1 MFKAI
6 STLALVF
13 VILASSIGLSVPAQA
28 MGGLSVAPIFPE
40 NQNPDTSGFFDL
52 LVSPGERQEIAI
64 SVGNATSDD
73 MTVTIH
79 LISASTNR
87 NGIINYTTPGYN
99 DETMRHPFS
108 EIAFLP
114 DAAQGEVVIPVG
126 YQGRVPIFIDIPD
139 EKFEGMILGAIRVIQ
154 ELSEEDLAAGGTI
167 VNRYSFVL
175 AVRLQHSFEN
185 DIEPDFLLGEV
196 GPQLINHRNAIVA
209 HVRHTQ
215 PRITRPVT
223 ATAQLYARGGT
234 EPLFEADE
242 SVNFAPNTIFPFV
255 IARDVGRG
263 LEPGYYTAR
272 IQLEY
277 EGQTWNLQ
285 HEFEITADT
294 VYEEAQPEAP
304 VDAIDNPPED
314 DGLLPVWAIIIMVVG
329 GLLIAVVAVMLVNSR
344 KPKQDGAGPHED
356 GENSSTPEPY
366 EQEPTQQNKDEE

>member
-1 MFKAI
+1 MRKAI
-6 STLALVF
+6 STIALILVF
-13 VILASSIGLSVPAQA
+13 LTSAIGLSVPAQA
-28 MGGLSVAPIFPE
+28 MGGISVAPIFPE

-64 SVGNATSDD
+64 YVGNGTPEDL
-73 MTVTIH
+73 TVTIR
-79 LISASTNR
+79 LITASTNR
-87 NGIINYTTPGYN
+87 NGIINYTTPGLN
-99 DETMRHPFS
+99 DETMRHSFS

-114 DAAQGEVVIPVG
+114 DAAQGEVVIPAG
-126 YQGRVPIFIDIPD
+126 LQGRVPIFIDIPE
-139 EKFEGMILGAIRVIQ
+139 EKFEGMILGAIRVTQ
-154 ELSEEDLAAGGTI
+154 ELSEEEIAEGGTI
-167 VNRYSFVL
+167 VNRYNFVL
-175 AVRLQHSFEN
+175 AVRLQHSYDEV
-185 DIEPDFLLGEV
+185 EPDFLMGEV

-209 HVRHTQ
+209 NVRHTQ

-255 IARDVGRG
+255 IARDLGRG

-277 EGQTWNLQ
+277 EGQTWNLE

-304 VDAIDNPPED
+304 VDAIDNPSG
-314 DGLLPVWAIIIMVVG
+314 DGLPVWAIITIVVVG
-329 GLLIAVVAVMLVNSR
+329 GLLIAVIVMLINSR
-344 KPKQDGAGPHED
+344 KTKQDGQSEQKD
-356 GENSSTPEPY
+356 QEEPA
-366 EQEPTQQNKDEE
+366 QQNTDED